1 MSAWRKISMKV
12 PNDVISSTP
21 GQPVGRIRNKG
32 ETVRKYSIGVTLL
45 ASESLRHER
54 IAAARVEPMRA

>member
-12 PNDVISSTP
+12 PSDVISCAP

-32 ETVRKYSIGVTLL
+32 ET
-45 ASESLRHER
+45 
-54 IAAARVEPMRA
+54 ARVFHRRGAAGAGSALDMSELR